1 MVLLLL
7 LLRVLSISG
16 SMLLILIGC
25 SPVTDNTQL
34 FILTYL
40 TEGVVFK
47 TFLVFILHMCLYLL
61 SHTASGEVRDW

>member
-1 MVLLLL
+1 
-7 LLRVLSISG
+7 
-16 SMLLILIGC
+16 MLLILIGC

-61 SHTASGEVRDW
+61 CHTASGEVRDW